1 MAAVTATMSA
11 SISRPAAADDLVV
24 RMAAGSGN
32 DHPADTC
39 RGAHTQVQGE

>member
-24 RMAAGSGN
+24 RMGSGN

-39 RGAHTQVQGE
+39 RGADTQVQGE